1 MTASGR
7 KDDRPEYRRML
18 DYVAQNDVDTV
29 VVLFLDRFG
38 RNPREILRRYW
49 QLEERGVAVHSIN
62 EDLREELMLL
72 LRAGIAGQESRR
84 TSERVVMALRE
95 AAKRGKLVSKLP
107 FGYIKIRD
115 QATDRKYLA
124 MRKVELGALDFQK
137 AQYAAG
143 SSLREI
149 VNIKQGIDSDLGRKI
164 SKEIKSAKMKVQLA
178 IQGNELRITG
188 KKRDDLQEAIAF
200 INGMKNSQPLQF
212 VNFRD

>member
-1 MTASGR
+1 MPSF
-7 KDDRPEYRRML
+7 
-18 DYVAQNDVDTV
+18 DVVSKTDLAEV
-29 VVLFLDRFG
+29 DNALNGVE
-38 RNPREILRRYW
+38 REIKQRF
-49 QLEERGVAVHSIN
+49 
-62 EDLREELMLL
+62 DLANTKCVIVRSDDTLTLTADDSMKTTQVEELLL
-72 LRAGIAGQESRR
+72 
-84 TSERVVMALRE
+84 
-95 AAKRGKLVSKLP
+95 
-107 FGYIKIRD
+107 
-115 QATDRKYLA
+115 KYLA

>member
-1 MTASGR
+1 MPSF
-7 KDDRPEYRRML
+7 
-18 DYVAQNDVDTV
+18 DVVSKTDLAEV
-29 VVLFLDRFG
+29 DNALNGVE
-38 RNPREILRRYW
+38 REIKTRF
-49 QLEERGVAVHSIN
+49 
-62 EDLREELMLL
+62 DLANTKCAIVRSDDTLTLTADDSMKMTQVEELL
-72 LRAGIAGQESRR
+72 
-84 TSERVVMALRE
+84 
-95 AAKRGKLVSKLP
+95 
-107 FGYIKIRD
+107 
-115 QATDRKYLA
+115 RKYLA

-188 KKRDDLQEAIAF
+188 KKRDDLQDAIAF

>member
-1 MTASGR
+1 MPSF
-7 KDDRPEYRRML
+7 
-18 DYVAQNDVDTV
+18 DVVSRTDLAEV
-29 VVLFLDRFG
+29 DNALNGVE
-38 RNPREILRRYW
+38 REIKKRF
-49 QLEERGVAVHSIN
+49 
-62 EDLREELMLL
+62 DLANTKCAIVRSDDTLTLTADDSMKMTQVEELLL
-72 LRAGIAGQESRR
+72 
-84 TSERVVMALRE
+84 
-95 AAKRGKLVSKLP
+95 
-107 FGYIKIRD
+107 
-115 QATDRKYLA
+115 KYLA

-143 SSLREI
+143 SRLREI

>member
-1 MTASGR
+1 MPSF
-7 KDDRPEYRRML
+7 
-18 DYVAQNDVDTV
+18 DVVSRTDLMEV
-29 VVLFLDRFG
+29 DNAIHGVE
-38 RNPREILRRYW
+38 REIKQRF
-49 QLEERGVAVHSIN
+49 
-62 EDLREELMLL
+62 DLANTKCAIVRSDDTLTLTADDSMKMTQVEELL
-72 LRAGIAGQESRR
+72 
-84 TSERVVMALRE
+84 
-95 AAKRGKLVSKLP
+95 
-107 FGYIKIRD
+107 
-115 QATDRKYLA
+115 RKYLA

>member
-1 MTASGR
+1 MPSF
-7 KDDRPEYRRML
+7 
-18 DYVAQNDVDTV
+18 DVVSKTDLAEV
-29 VVLFLDRFG
+29 DNALNGVE
-38 RNPREILRRYW
+38 REIKTRF
-49 QLEERGVAVHSIN
+49 
-62 EDLREELMLL
+62 DLANTKCAIVRSDDTLTLTADDSMKMTQVEELL
-72 LRAGIAGQESRR
+72 
-84 TSERVVMALRE
+84 
-95 AAKRGKLVSKLP
+95 
-107 FGYIKIRD
+107 
-115 QATDRKYLA
+115 RKYLA

-143 SSLREI
+143 STLREI

-188 KKRDDLQEAIAF
+188 KNRDDLQDAIAF